1 MMCEWMN
8 TCKGNKGITGSITFL
23 LILLFTLQLA
33 ENVTSVSLV
42 KCLYSEDCVLTCS
55 FKPNEDE
62 VVHWYKQQICVHSY
76 YYQSDQLQLQNGHF
90 SGRTSLFKD
99 QLVHGNASLLL
110 KRVDV
115 SDEGLY
121 KCYTSTVMG
130 NKETFV
136 DVKVEA
142 LIQSV
147 RMEMTGEVVSCSS
160 QNIYPAPEVAW
171 STDPL
176 SGPETLQNSTVKT
189 PDSKGLYI
197 VESRVRILGN
207 VFDYAYFCSV
217 ISADKA
223 QVWTTS
229 IKKTEE
235 LIGEAG
241 RELSIPCIAPQNL
254 QNFSLTWTFTRTNDP
269 TVILSYDNR
278 TRRTSNLWEGRAG
291 LEQDQVL
298 MSKGSLLLHNP
309 ESEKHSGT
317 YTCTFTG
324 FQRRHMVQNQ
334 VNITA
339 RRPTAGVTN
348 VMADHML
355 WMIPA
360 VSAILWQSLWNYIH

>member
-1 MMCEWMN
+1 IVPFCLHVNKQISRSESTNLKGCPHTFGDVLYTKHRKITCFCLHWALNYCDNLLN
-8 TCKGNKGITGSITFL
+8 T
-23 LILLFTLQLA
+23 
-33 ENVTSVSLV
+33 
-42 KCLYSEDCVLTCS
+42 S
-55 FKPNEDE
+55 F
-62 VVHWYKQQICVHSY
+62 
-76 YYQSDQLQLQNGHF
+76 F
-90 SGRTSLFKD
+90 F
-99 QLVHGNASLLL
+99 A
-110 KRVDV
+110 
-115 SDEGLY
+115 
-121 KCYTSTVMG
+121 
-130 NKETFV
+130 
-136 DVKVEA
+136 A

-160 QNIYPAPEVAW
+160 ENIYPAPEVAW

-197 VESRVRILGN
+197 LESRVRILGN

-269 TVILSYDNR
+269 TVILSYDSS
-278 TRRTSNLWEGRAG
+278 TRRTSNLWEGSAG
-291 LEQDQVL
+291 LEKDQVL

-309 ESEKHSGT
+309 ESEEHSGT

-324 FQRRHMVQNQ
+324 FQRRHMVQTQ

-360 VSAILWQSLWNYIH
+360 VSTLLWQSLWNYIH

>member
-1 MMCEWMN
+1 M
-8 TCKGNKGITGSITFL
+8 SFL
-23 LILLFTLQLA
+23 P
-33 ENVTSVSLV
+33 VSLV

-55 FKPNEDE
+55 FKPNEEE

-121 KCYTSTVMG
+121 KCYTSTLTV

-147 RMEMTGEVVSCSS
+147 RMEMTGEVISCSS

-176 SGPETLQNSTVKT
+176 SGPETLQNSTVKSL
-189 PDSKGLYI
+189 DSKGLYI
-197 VESRVRILGN
+197 VESTVRILGN
-207 VFDYAYFCSV
+207 VSDHAYFCSV

-254 QNFSLTWTFTRTNDP
+254 QNFSLTWTFTRTNDT
-269 TVILSYDNR
+269 TVILIYDSR
-278 TRRTSNLWEGRAG
+278 TRLTSNLWEDLAG

-309 ESEKHSGT
+309 ESEEQTGT

-324 FQRRHMVQNQ
+324 FQRRHMVQTQ

-355 WMIPA
+355 WLIPA
-360 VSAILWQSLWNYIH
+360 VSTLLWQSLWNYIH

>member
-1 MMCEWMN
+1 PRFVSQTARW
-8 TCKGNKGITGSITFL
+8 GSVIYHSR
-23 LILLFTLQLA
+23 
-33 ENVTSVSLV
+33 ECVSIAPE
-42 KCLYSEDCVLTCS
+42 S
-55 FKPNEDE
+55 N
-62 VVHWYKQQICVHSY
+62 
-76 YYQSDQLQLQNGHF
+76 
-90 SGRTSLFKD
+90 
-99 QLVHGNASLLL
+99 
-110 KRVDV
+110 
-115 SDEGLY
+115 
-121 KCYTSTVMG
+121 
-130 NKETFV
+130 
-136 DVKVEA
+136 A

-160 QNIYPAPEVAW
+160 QDIYPAPEVAW

-197 VESRVRILGN
+197 LESRVRILGN
-207 VFDYAYFCSV
+207 VFDYTYFCSV

-241 RELSIPCIAPQNL
+241 KELSIPCIAPQNL
-254 QNFSLTWTFTRTNDP
+254 HNFSLTWTFTRTNDP
-269 TVILSYDNR
+269 TVVLSYDSR

-309 ESEKHSGT
+309 ESEEHSGT

-324 FQRRHMVQNQ
+324 FQRRHMVQTQ

-339 RRPTAGVTN
+339 RRPTAGNIKMTIIFPITGVTN
-348 VMADHML
+348 MMADHML

-360 VSAILWQSLWNYIH
+360 VSTLLWQTASMDSTKCRKHSTGMLAHVDSNASHSCVKLAGWSITQRTHGKLLNVKNPAARQCLTQTGEPGTYYHTSFKDFLKSLFNLSPPPHLHRLTWI